1 MKSKTILFFVT
12 LFNLTS
18 FVTSLA
24 SAEPCRK
31 VARNARI
38 NAVGD
43 ILIHQS
49 LYKVAVA
56 SEHRF
61 MGLWGQLNPIL
72 ADADLTV
79 GNLEGPL
86 APGTLRGGRQTQDPG
101 WVYDGRVYTGTD
113 MIFNF
118 HPYLAEDLKD
128 SGFDL
133 VTTANNHA
141 LDRGSAG
148 MDLTIENLN
157 KYNLDYVGTRTSNEA
172 WQGKVVS
179 AGGLKIGVVACTEG
193 TNGWEDGMSQV
204 VLCSG
209 DTVVQLIQSL
219 TPKTDAVIV
228 FPHWGAEYKPNP
240 NGTQRQWAKNWITA
254 GALVVIGNH
263 PHVLQTTE
271 WIPKSDGRNGFV
283 IYSLGNFVAGQ
294 GAFEKRVTAIA
305 HLDLKKTSAGAI
317 VNQFSYTP
325 LVRPSGSASL
335 TVVSEDS
342 AEAQHVRNQLGNE
355 VCQ

>member
-1 MKSKTILFFVT
+1 MKSPMILFFVT
-12 LFNLTS
+12 LFSLTS
-18 FVTSLA
+18 FA
-24 SAEPCRK
+24 NAEPCRK
-31 VARNARI
+31 LARNARI

-56 SEHRF
+56 SEQRF

-101 WVYDGRVYTGTD
+101 WIYDGRVYTGTD

-118 HPYLAEDLKD
+118 HPYLAEDLKN

-141 LDRGSAG
+141 LDRGAVG
-148 MDLTIENLN
+148 MDLTIQNLN
-157 KYNLDYVGTRTSNEA
+157 KYNLDYVGTRTSNEP

-204 VLCSG
+204 VLCSS

-240 NGTQRQWAKNWITA
+240 NSTQRQWAKNWITA

-271 WIPKSDGRNGFV
+271 WIQKSDGRNGFV

-325 LVRPSGSASL
+325 IVRPSDSASL
-335 TVVSEDS
+335 TEVSEDS
-342 AEAQHVRNQLGNE
+342 AEAMHVRNQLGNE

>member
-1 MKSKTILFFVT
+1 MKSPAILFFVT
-12 LFNLTS
+12 LFS
-18 FVTSLA
+18 FISIA
-24 SAEPCRK
+24 SAATCRK
-31 VARNARI
+31 QARNVRI

-43 ILIHQS
+43 ILIHES
-49 LYKVAVA
+49 LYKAAVS

-72 ADADLTV
+72 ADANLTV

-86 APGTLRGGRQTQDPG
+86 APGILRGGRQGQDPG
-101 WVYDGRVYTGTD
+101 WTYDGRVYTGTD
-113 MIFNF
+113 MVFNY
-118 HPYLAEDLKD
+118 HPYLAEDLKA

-133 VTTANNHA
+133 VTTANNHT
-141 LDRGSAG
+141 LDRGATG
-148 MDLTIENLN
+148 VDLTIQNLN
-157 KYNLDYVGTRTSNEA
+157 KYNLDYVGTRTGHEG
-172 WQGKVVS
+172 WQGKVVR
-179 AGGLKIGVVACTEG
+179 AGGLKIGVIACTEA

-204 VLCSG
+204 MLCGS

-219 TPKTDAVIV
+219 APKTDAVIV
-228 FPHWGAEYKPNP
+228 FPHWGAEYQPNP
-240 NGTQRQWAKNWITA
+240 NSTQKQWAKKWITA

-271 WIPKSDGRNGFV
+271 WIAKDDGRNGLV

-325 LVRPSGSASL
+325 IVRPSGSASL
-335 TVVSEDS
+335 VTVSEDS
-342 AEAQHVRNQLGNE
+342 AEAQHVRNQLGSE